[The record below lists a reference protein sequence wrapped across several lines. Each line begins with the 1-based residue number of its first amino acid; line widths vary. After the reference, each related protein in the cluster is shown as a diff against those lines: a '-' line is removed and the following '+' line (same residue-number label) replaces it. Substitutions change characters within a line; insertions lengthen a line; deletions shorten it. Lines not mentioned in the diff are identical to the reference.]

1 MDPGLGVPRALRSNK
16 AEGAPP
22 DAAAA
27 PERRS
32 SDGALRKSPEGG
44 GAYPGTGWGSQAWD
58 PATVAR
64 FDAQPRPADTVTVR
78 YEYAPALRALGLL
91 SPPWDR
97 DRLRERERGDG
108 FARPPAW

>member
-1 MDPGLGVPRALRSNK
+1 VPGTSDK
-16 AEGAPP
+16 AEGAPSTAPAPP

-32 SDGALRKSPEGG
+32 SDGALRKSPDGG

-58 PATVAR
+58 PATVVR
-64 FDAQPRPADTVTVR
+64 FDAQPRPADTVTLR

-91 SPPWDR
+91 PPPWDR